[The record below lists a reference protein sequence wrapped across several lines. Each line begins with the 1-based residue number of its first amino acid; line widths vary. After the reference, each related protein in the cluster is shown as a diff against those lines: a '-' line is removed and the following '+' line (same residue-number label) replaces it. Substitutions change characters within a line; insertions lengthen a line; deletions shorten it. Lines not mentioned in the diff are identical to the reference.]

1 MFRLFTTLF
10 ISVLGA
16 HLVAQTAANQRFD
29 VKTGLWEF
37 AVHSTAVMPS
47 ATIIKPDVP
56 PNYNAQQRAQ
66 YLAAVAGAQKKAEEV
81 AARGTQTKTRHCIT
95 SADLQNANVS
105 GDLTSCARVEVYSS
119 PQKVSVKCPRY
130 PGSQDQQNSWEF
142 KRVDSENFTG
152 TARLESNLTDRID
165 QTIVAHWLGES
176 CAPPPAA
183 KPGTANTAAPAS
195 SAGTTAGAPAMP
207 VVGQLR
213 RQGNQYFAFVAN
225 HGSSP
230 LTGYVT
236 LVAHYGNSQPNRHFY
251 DLRMLDLPP
260 IKAGALYPEELA
272 GIITDVKMIG
282 GVFADGSSYGSQK
295 VVADLMERRNVKL
308 NTLKVIVS
316 NLCEAQRKGLDAQ
329 SAMSSLDKAKESA
342 PKLTTSMDIS
352 IQDGTY
358 IEATNILRQQAVRNS
373 TTAIPATLDKIREW
387 ASGLM
392 ADPVK
397 GPGGNL
403 FVTAAPAQFT
413 CGR

>member
-10 ISVLGA
+10 ISVLPA
-16 HLVAQTAANQRFD
+16 HLVAQGAAKPPFD
-29 VKTGLWEF
+29 VKIGLWEF

-47 ATIIKPDVP
+47 ATTIKSDVP

-66 YLAAVAGAQKKAEEV
+66 YLAAVAAAQKKAEEV
-81 AARGTQTKTRHCIT
+81 AARGTQTKIRHCIT
-95 SADLQNANVS
+95 GADLQNANVI

-119 PQKVSVKCPRY
+119 PQKVMVKCPRY

-165 QTIVAHWLGES
+165 QMIVAHWLGES

-183 KPGTANTAAPAS
+183 RPGTAT
-195 SAGTTAGAPAMP
+195 GTPAMP
-207 VVGQLR
+207 AVAQLR
-213 RQGNQYFAFVAN
+213 RQVNQYFASVAN

-236 LVAHYGNSQPNRHFY
+236 LVAHYGNNQLNRHFY

-260 IKAGALYPEELA
+260 IKAGAAYPEELP
-272 GIITDVKMIG
+272 GIVTDVKMIG
-282 GVFADGSSYGSQK
+282 GVFADGSSYGSEK

-308 NTLKVIVS
+308 NTFKVIVS

-329 SAMSSLDKAKESA
+329 SAMSSLDKAKASA
-342 PKLTTSMDIS
+342 PKLITSMDIS

-358 IEATNILRQQAVRNS
+358 VEATNILRQQTVRNS
-373 TTAIPATLDKIREW
+373 ATAVPATLDKIREW

-397 GPGGNL
+397 DPGGNL
-403 FVTAAPAQFT
+403 LVTATPAQFT